1 MGIWIDGVW
10 IQNVQGLEDHLNEES
25 QLSRDELLE
34 QLTNHAPL
42 VENQD
47 MFVWMEEN
55 NKKFSVNS
63 CYNYMQKIIQIEELE
78 EELTD
83 AFRGL

>member
-1 MGIWIDGVW
+1 
-10 IQNVQGLEDHLNEES
+10 
-25 QLSRDELLE
+25 
-34 QLTNHAPL
+34 
-42 VENQD
+42 

-55 NKKFSVNS
+55 NKKFNVNS